1 MSTFPSGEALA
12 PVIAALMRLKRRD
25 FLHLAAA
32 APTAA
37 LVGTGAA
44 RAAAPAG
51 VKFMSADEAA
61 VFTRL
66 AQVVLP
72 VAGTPLTPWQPE
84 GLLQTLDAALLA
96 GMAPHILAGLQ
107 GGVAYFNEGPVARYG
122 RRFTALGDADATAF
136 VDAWGDSKE
145 PSQRGLTMGLKK
157 LVQLSYWANPA
168 SWGPLGYGGPVSQRM
183 GLPRLGNSRPV
194 EVKVTRSTEVPP
206 QGLKVT
212 QASDIH
218 QAHLVLNADAVVVG
232 SGAGGA
238 IAAYELAKAGKNV
251 VVLEAGPYVPSDKFA
266 EMLAVAMGTLYQ
278 DQGGQSNMNGD
289 IAILQGA
296 CVGGSTVVNAAL
308 CFRTPDYYLKL
319 WAREHGLVNLT
330 PALMKTYF
338 EKVEA
343 NLHIREVGPS
353 ETSPGAIRIG
363 QGMKKLGLPEGKA
376 RRNIKDCANTGFCF
390 SGCATDRKQSMLVT
404 YLPWAVAH
412 GARIHAD
419 TRVTQV
425 LAADGRATGVKAEVV
440 DPATGQK
447 KADLQVNAP
456 IVVLAAGPV
465 QTPVLLMKSGLANRS
480 GQVGKNFACHP
491 TLSVTAV
498 FDEAVRDF
506 HGATHSLYMDRDTL
520 PEQGGY
526 LLLNAIQEP
535 VEASFQAEPGTGKPY
550 MAYMQGYK
558 NTLRLIS
565 LIHDKNVGE
574 VRWTGRHKE
583 IHYTVDD
590 EDFEAMK
597 KGLVTTCEV
606 LFASGAKKLLL
617 PTSQQSE
624 IASAADVKRVI
635 GALRN
640 EPARYK
646 YTSFHPQGTCR
657 MGADPER
664 SVVNPYGETH
674 DVKRLYVVDAS
685 LLPTSIGY
693 NPSETVYALAS
704 YISDQIVAAPPPG

>member
-1 MSTFPSGEALA
+1 MTSTT
-12 PVIAALMRLKRRD
+12 I
-25 FLHLAAA
+25 
-32 APTAA
+32 
-37 LVGTGAA
+37 
-44 RAAAPAG
+44 
-51 VKFMSADEAA
+51 
-61 VFTRL
+61 
-66 AQVVLP
+66 
-72 VAGTPLTPWQPE
+72 PLT
-84 GLLQTLDAALLA
+84 
-96 GMAPHILAGLQ
+96 
-107 GGVAYFNEGPVARYG
+107 
-122 RRFTALGDADATAF
+122 
-136 VDAWGDSKE
+136 
-145 PSQRGLTMGLKK
+145 
-157 LVQLSYWANPA
+157 
-168 SWGPLGYGGPVSQRM
+168 
-183 GLPRLGNSRPV
+183 
-194 EVKVTRSTEVPP
+194 VPK

-212 QASDIH
+212 QASDVTD
-218 QAHLVLNADAVVVG
+218 ARTTLKADAVVVG

-238 IAAYELAKAGKNV
+238 IAAYELARAGKKV

-278 DQGGQSNMNGD
+278 DHGGQSNMNGD

-308 CFRTPDYYLKL
+308 CFRTPDYYLERWGK
-319 WAREHGLVNLT
+319 EHGLTNLT
-330 PALMKTYF
+330 PAVLKPYF

-343 NLHIREVGPS
+343 NLHIREVTPS
-353 ETSPGAIRIG
+353 ETSPGALRLAK
-363 QGMKKLGLPEGKA
+363 GMRKLGLPEGKA
-376 RRNIKDCANTGFCF
+376 RRNVKDCANSGFCF

-412 GARIHAD
+412 GASIHAD
-419 TRVTQV
+419 TRVTEI
-425 LAADGRATGVKAEVV
+425 LADGGKASGVRAEVI
-440 DPATGQK
+440 DPATGRK
-447 KADLQVNAP
+447 KADLEVQAP

-465 QTPVLLMKSGLANRS
+465 QTPILLLKSGLANGS

-491 TLSVTAV
+491 TMSVTAV
-498 FDEAVRDF
+498 FDEEVRDF

-550 MAYMQGYK
+550 MAYMQGYR

-574 VRWTGRHKE
+574 VRWKDGHKE

-597 KGLVTTCEV
+597 RGLITTCEV
-606 LFASGAKKLLL
+606 LFASGARKLLL
-617 PTSQQSE
+617 PTSQRSE
-624 IASAADVKRVI
+624 ITSANDVKRVI

-657 MGADPER
+657 MGADPHR
-664 SVVNPYGETH
+664 SVVNPHGETH
-674 DVKRLYVVDAS
+674 EVRQLYVVDAS

-704 YISDQIVAAPPPG
+704 YISDQIVKATA